1 MKKVS
6 FIVSAVVMTAMMLS
20 FSGSGASTEEV
31 TIGKQVW
38 MTKNLNVDK
47 FRNGDPIPEAKTVEE
62 WSEAGRNKQPAWCY
76 YNNDS
81 KLGEKFGKLYNWYAI
96 TDPRGIAPKGWH
108 IPSKEE
114 WIKLS
119 TYLGGDSIAGNKMK
133 STSGW
138 DVSGEGNNESGFNG
152 LPGGFRFDYGE
163 FGNITG
169 IGFFSST
176 TETPISSIEVLTL
189 DYGTSTTFFA
199 PFGKGFG
206 MSVRCIKD

>member
-1 MKKVS
+1 M
-6 FIVSAVVMTAMMLS
+6 
-20 FSGSGASTEEV
+20 EEV
-31 TIGKQVW
+31 KIGDQIW
-38 MTKNLNVDK
+38 MTQNLNVDK
-47 FRNGDPIPEAKTVEE
+47 FCNGDPISEAKTNEE
-62 WSEAGRNKQPAWCY
+62 WNLASINKTPAWS
-76 YNNDS
+76 NFDNDKKNGS
-81 KLGEKFGKLYNWYAI
+81 KYGKLYNWYAI

-119 TYLGGDSIAGNKMK
+119 TYLGGESIAGNKMK

-169 IGFFSST
+169 LGFFSST
-176 TETPISSIEVLTL
+176 TQTPISSIEVLTL

>member
-1 MKKVS
+1 MKKKLLLLM
-6 FIVSAVVMTAMMLS
+6 IVLISSCAQNETN
-20 FSGSGASTEEV
+20 GEV
-31 TIGKQVW
+31 KIGNQIW
-38 MTKNLNVDK
+38 TSKNLDVEQFN
-47 FRNGDPIPEAKTVEE
+47 NGDKIPEAKTNKE
-62 WSEAGRNKQPAWCY
+62 WNLASISKTPAWCY
-76 YNNDS
+76 YDNDKNNGV
-81 KLGEKFGKLYNWYAI
+81 KYGKLYNWYAI

-119 TYLGGDSIAGNKMK
+119 SYLGGDNIAGNKMK

-169 IGFFSST
+169 LGFFSST
-176 TETPISSIEVLTL
+176 TQTPISSIEVLTL

>member
-1 MKKVS
+1 MLA
-6 FIVSAVVMTAMMLS
+6 FILS
-20 FSGSGASTEEV
+20 CKQKGLNEEV
-31 TIGKQVW
+31 KIGNQIW
-38 MTKNLNVDK
+38 AAKNLDVNK
-47 FRNGDPIPEAKTVEE
+47 FNNGEEIPEAKTNEE
-62 WSEAGRNKQPAWCY
+62 WNLASKNKTAAWCY
-76 YNNDS
+76 YDNDKKNGS
-81 KLGEKFGKLYNWYAI
+81 KYGKLYNWYAI
-96 TDPRGIAPKGWH
+96 IDPRGIAPKGWH

-138 DVSGEGNNESGFNG
+138 DVSGEGNNESEFNG

-169 IGFFSST
+169 LGFFTST

-189 DYGTSTTFFA
+189 DYGTSTTSFT

-206 MSVRCIKD
+206 MSVRCLKN